1 MAREITVEAVEKSFG
16 RTKALDEVSL
26 SVERG
31 ELFGLIGPDGAGKT
45 TLIRVLVGLMRPD
58 SGRAEVGGCDTVTGQ
73 ERLKEMIGYL
83 SQRFSL
89 YSDLT
94 VRENIRFYADLF
106 QIGREQAAA
115 RESELLKFSRLG
127 EFVGRRAG
135 ALSGGMKQKLA
146 LCCAL
151 IHVPQVLFL
160 DEPTTGVDPVS
171 RREFWDLLAELR
183 TGGTTVFVTTAYM
196 DEAARCD
203 RVALMYSGRL
213 LAVDTPGAIP
223 DLYPCAL
230 LEVRLP
236 EAVNQV
242 ERLEAIGGV
251 RSVQVFGDR
260 LHVGVEDG
268 EKTGAE
274 IRRVLAGE
282 PDGVAIRRIAP
293 GLEDVFVEMI
303 R

>member
-1 MAREITVEAVEKSFG
+1 MASEITVDKVEKSFG
-16 RTKALDEVSL
+16 ATRALDGVSL
-26 SVERG
+26 SVKHG

-58 SGRAEVGGCDTVTGQ
+58 AGSASVGGHDTIREQGKL
-73 ERLKEMIGYL
+73 REMIGYL

-89 YSDLT
+89 YPDLT

-106 QIGREQAAA
+106 QIDKDQVAKREQ
-115 RESELLKFSRLG
+115 ELLGFSRLA
-127 EFVGRRAG
+127 EFVNRRAG
-135 ALSGGMKQKLA
+135 DLSGGMKQKLA

-151 IHVPQVLFL
+151 IHVPRVLFL

-183 TGGTTVFVTTAYM
+183 GGGTTVFVTTAYM
-196 DEAARCD
+196 DEAARCG
-203 RVALMYSGRL
+203 RVALMYGGKL
-213 LAVDTPGAIP
+213 LAVDTPSAIP
-223 DLYPCAL
+223 KLYPCAL

-236 EAVNQV
+236 EAVTQV
-242 ERLEAIGGV
+242 ERIEAIEGV

-260 LHVGVEDG
+260 LHVGVEDSERTG
-268 EKTGAE
+268 ED
-274 IRRVLAGE
+274 IRRAL
-282 PDGVAIRRIAP
+282 DGGVEIAAIAP